1 MTMRRMKDYKGK
13 EGSRPR
19 EGKKSTT
26 GRKEDD
32 HGMDE
37 RLPSEGI
44 HNQIQQDI

>member
-32 HGMDE
+32 HGTVD
-37 RLPSEGI
+37 RLPREGRKSPE
-44 HNQIQQDI
+44 